1 MVLPTRSGSSSRWR
15 RIIQSLTA
23 ITLAAACALTAGE
36 FCVWQTRVALDNREH
51 AAARRWLSAASLL
64 SPRRGQ
70 VAFLSARLARRS
82 GDFDSARSQ
91 LLVAADA
98 GWPVPELEREQ
109 WIALAQ
115 TGQQQAMQA
124 HWDELLMEPGS
135 DLPEICEAFV
145 REALKRLQV
154 RDARRV
160 LDAWN
165 KDRPED
171 PKPYAIMA
179 EIHASLRE
187 WEPAVED
194 FRAALERDP
203 TDLDTQRGL
212 AEALEKLLRFDEA
225 LIAWTGV
232 LEALPGDGQAAVGQ
246 SNCLA
251 RTGQAETA
259 RQQLSA
265 WLNEHPHD
273 LAALE
278 AAGRLELVEG
288 HAERAIER
296 LSVAVTIRPEDA
308 ELRYAL
314 GRALRL
320 AGREDEAAEHLAY
333 RQAAEEPLTRL
344 RDLLNELPARPQDP
358 DIRGEIATLT
368 YRWKSR
374 EEGLQWAAATLDL
387 DPQHAAARELQSN
400 TAVSP

>member
-51 AAARRWLSAASLL
+51 AAAQRWLSAASLL

-98 GWPVPELEREQ
+98 GWPVPDLEREQ

-179 EIHASLRE
+179 EIHVQEQLGRDTAVDSL
-187 WEPAVED
+187 
-194 FRAALERDP
+194 
-203 TDLDTQRGL
+203 
-212 AEALEKLLRFDEA
+212 
-225 LIAWTGV
+225 
-232 LEALPGDGQAAVGQ
+232 
-246 SNCLA
+246 
-251 RTGQAETA
+251 ETA
-259 RQQLSA
+259 IRLAPLDIDTRIRLIELFTDRRQFEQA
-265 WLNEHPHD
+265 THAIDAMADVAPEHP
-273 LAALE
+273 
-278 AAGRLELVEG
+278 
-288 HAERAIER
+288 AI
-296 LSVAVTIRPEDA
+296 A
-308 ELRYAL
+308 ELRASV
-314 GRALRL
+314 A
-320 AGREDEAAEHLAY
+320 
-333 RQAAEEPLTRL
+333 
-344 RDLLNELPARPQDP
+344 
-358 DIRGEIATLT
+358 
-368 YRWKSR
+368 
-374 EEGLQWAAATLDL
+374 AAATASEPPLPPSTPPSD
-387 DPQHAAARELQSN
+387 
-400 TAVSP
+400 